1 MRRSFLKSIFKI
13 RKRWLC
19 MWLVALL
26 CLTGCSG
33 IGSQNNADNVEA
45 LEEVELSKEH
55 ADEEEKENPDVK
67 EEEKAT
73 GEVCVY
79 VCGQV
84 RCPGVYRLDADSRIC
99 DAIKLAGGLSK
110 NAASSFVNQ
119 AEKIEDAQKIYIP
132 SKKEVSSGA
141 KEKTGETAGSVATSA
156 AGSSTGKININ
167 TAEKEALMTLNGIGE
182 SRACAIIQYRETN
195 GKFDSI
201 EQIKEV
207 EGIKDG
213 IYGKL
218 KDQIEI

>member
-13 RKRWLC
+13 KKRWLC

-33 IGSQNNADNVEA
+33 IGRQNNADNVET
-45 LEEVELSKEH
+45 LEEVEFSKKH
-55 ADEEEKENPDVK
+55 ADKEENPDVK

-132 SKKEVSSGA
+132 SKKEVSSVSQ
-141 KEKTGETAGSVATSA
+141 EKTGETAGSVATSA

-167 TAEKEALMTLNGIGE
+167 TAEKEALMTLPGIGE